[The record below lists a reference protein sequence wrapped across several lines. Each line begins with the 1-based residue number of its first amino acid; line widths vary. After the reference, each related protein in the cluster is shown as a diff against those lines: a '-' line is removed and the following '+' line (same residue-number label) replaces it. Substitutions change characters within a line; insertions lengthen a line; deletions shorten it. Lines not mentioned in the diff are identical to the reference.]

1 MAFDAHELLTG
12 KWQPKI
18 YSIRQKKKNNFR
30 QKNYLDSFSKVIFFF
45 FDKGSI
51 WEQDTVILTMDE
63 DGHRDKENHQT
74 TWKVIKGPWPALKGV
89 EYIPNSNAFRR

>member
-18 YSIRQKKKNNFR
+18 YSIRQKKKKNNFR
-30 QKNYLDSFSKVIFFF
+30 QKKLSRFILKSYLFFF

-51 WEQDTVILTMDE
+51 
-63 DGHRDKENHQT
+63 
-74 TWKVIKGPWPALKGV
+74 
-89 EYIPNSNAFRR
+89 

>member
-12 KWQPKI
+12 KWQLKI
-18 YSIRQKKKNNFR
+18 YSIRKKKNNFR
-30 QKNYLDSFSKVIFFF
+30 QKNYLDSFLKVIFF